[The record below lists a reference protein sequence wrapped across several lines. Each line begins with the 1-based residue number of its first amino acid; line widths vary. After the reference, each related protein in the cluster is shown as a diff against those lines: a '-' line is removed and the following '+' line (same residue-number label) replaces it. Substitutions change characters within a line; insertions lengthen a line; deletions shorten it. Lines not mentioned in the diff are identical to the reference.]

1 LTEQQRTSIY
11 AKLAGLPHENDCND
25 FRGKGKPGTPG
36 LAALFYRTQG
46 HKVDYMIMEDSTRL
60 SRERGELAKFINAF
74 KSTGAKV
81 VVTRHDVGDR
91 GDRKSAAPLTDA

>member
-1 LTEQQRTSIY
+1 
-11 AKLAGLPHENDCND
+11 
-25 FRGKGKPGTPG
+25 
-36 LAALFYRTQG
+36 
-46 HKVDYMIMEDSTRL
+46 MIMEDSTRL